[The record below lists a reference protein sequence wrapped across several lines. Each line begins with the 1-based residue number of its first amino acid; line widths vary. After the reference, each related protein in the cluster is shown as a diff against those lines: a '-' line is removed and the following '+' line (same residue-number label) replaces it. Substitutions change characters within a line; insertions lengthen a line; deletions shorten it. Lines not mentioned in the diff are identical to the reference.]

1 VCDPLLLLVVCHS
14 VSKAG
19 DTITLTTHLV
29 PGSISA
35 PFSSLIKEEGRCGP
49 RRGFLNSIED
59 SVDGAQELQPP
70 MFCCLSFIVQREGQI
85 EEAEEACERR
95 IDGLIDLDDGF

>member
-1 VCDPLLLLVVCHS
+1 M
-14 VSKAG
+14 
-19 DTITLTTHLV
+19 
-29 PGSISA
+29 
-35 PFSSLIKEEGRCGP
+35 
-49 RRGFLNSIED
+49 
-59 SVDGAQELQPP
+59 DGAQELQHP